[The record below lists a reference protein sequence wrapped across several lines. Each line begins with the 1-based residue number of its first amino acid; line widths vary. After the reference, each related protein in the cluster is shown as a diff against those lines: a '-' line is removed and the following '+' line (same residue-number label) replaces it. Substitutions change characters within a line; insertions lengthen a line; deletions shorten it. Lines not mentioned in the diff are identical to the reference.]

1 MKNLLMPRYR
11 VRRVTDLKADELK
24 RLGIKGLAL
33 DIDNTIAYDSVLTF
47 IEGVPEWIQTM
58 REGGI
63 RLVIV
68 SNALPARARKI
79 SEMAGV
85 PALGMSAKPMP
96 FGFWRA
102 ARRMKIRVQEM
113 AVVGDQLLT
122 DIRGGNLCGAVTIF
136 VDPARK
142 EERNVKIFKAA
153 AGGSSRCWR
162 HSTAC
167 IPRAFTIWMLKPSSR
182 KEAYCHE
189 TACDQRAEFEYDRA
203 ARAVRLRE

>member
-1 MKNLLMPRYR
+1 M
-11 VRRVTDLKADELK
+11 
-24 RLGIKGLAL
+24 
-33 DIDNTIAYDSVLTF
+33 
-47 IEGVPEWIQTM
+47 
-58 REGGI
+58 
-63 RLVIV
+63 IV

-142 EERNVKIFKAA
+142 EERNVKIFE
-153 AGGSSRCWR
+153 SRR
-162 HSTAC
+162 RREQ
-167 IPRAFTIWMLKPSSR
+167 PVLEAFDRLHPTG
-182 KEAYCHE
+182 
-189 TACDQRAEFEYDRA
+189 FYDLDA
-203 ARAVRLRE
+203 

>member
-68 SNALPARARKI
+68 SNALPGR
-79 SEMAGV
+79 
-85 PALGMSAKPMP
+85 ALGMSAKPMP

-142 EERNVKIFKAA
+142 EERNVKIFE
-153 AGGSSRCWR
+153 SRR
-162 HSTAC
+162 RREQ
-167 IPRAFTIWMLKPSSR
+167 PVLEAFDRLHPTG
-182 KEAYCHE
+182 
-189 TACDQRAEFEYDRA
+189 FYDLDA
-203 ARAVRLRE
+203 

>member
-79 SEMAGV
+79 SDMAGV

-142 EERNVKIFKAA
+142 EERNVKIFE
-153 AGGSSRCWR
+153 SRR
-162 HSTAC
+162 RREQ
-167 IPRAFTIWMLKPSSR
+167 PVLEAFDRLHPTG
-182 KEAYCHE
+182 
-189 TACDQRAEFEYDRA
+189 FYDLDA
-203 ARAVRLRE
+203 

>member
-1 MKNLLMPRYR
+1 M
-11 VRRVTDLKADELK
+11 
-24 RLGIKGLAL
+24 
-33 DIDNTIAYDSVLTF
+33 
-47 IEGVPEWIQTM
+47 Q
-58 REGGI
+58 EGGI

-79 SEMAGV
+79 AEMAGV

-102 ARRMKIRVQEM
+102 ARRMKIRVSEM

-142 EERNVKIFKAA
+142 EERNVKIFE
-153 AGGSSRCWR
+153 SRR
-162 HSTAC
+162 RREQ
-167 IPRAFTIWMLKPSSR
+167 PVLEAFDRLHPTG
-182 KEAYCHE
+182 
-189 TACDQRAEFEYDRA
+189 FYDLDA
-203 ARAVRLRE
+203 

>member
-68 SNALPARARKI
+68 SNALPARARKYQKWQGGTGTWYVRKA
-79 SEMAGV
+79 EC
-85 PALGMSAKPMP
+85 PSA
-96 FGFWRA
+96 FWRA
-102 ARRMKIRVQEM
+102 ARRSENPR
-113 AVVGDQLLT
+113 AGDGC
-122 DIRGGNLCGAVTIF
+122 GGRSAFNRYPGRHLCGAVTIF

-142 EERNVKIFKAA
+142 EERNVKIFE
-153 AGGSSRCWR
+153 SRR
-162 HSTAC
+162 RREQ
-167 IPRAFTIWMLKPSSR
+167 PVLEAFDRLHPTG
-182 KEAYCHE
+182 
-189 TACDQRAEFEYDRA
+189 FYDLDA
-203 ARAVRLRE
+203 